1 MESIIV
7 RSFNR
12 HGGALG
18 NPNDEEKFEVAAELR
33 IYPRT
38 SGGCYNREVGSKL
51 AKCGLTDWTEV
62 EQSSGSIYLRKV
74 ETKYF
79 RSEATIA
86 EVFAEFKKKEEDYQA
101 RFSELMDKAV
111 ILEKFIKLNQEAKN
125 E

>member
-33 IYPRT
+33 IFPRT
-38 SGGCYNREVGSKL
+38 SGGCYNREVGSN
-51 AKCGLTDWTEV
+51 
-62 EQSSGSIYLRKV
+62 
-74 ETKYF
+74 
-79 RSEATIA
+79 
-86 EVFAEFKKKEEDYQA
+86 
-101 RFSELMDKAV
+101 
-111 ILEKFIKLNQEAKN
+111 ILERFIKLNQEGKN

>member
-12 HGGALG
+12 HGRALG

-38 SGGCYNREVGSKL
+38 SSGCYNQEVGSKL
-51 AKCGLTDWTEV
+51 AKCGFTDWSEI
-62 EQSSGSIYLRKV
+62 EQSSCSIYLRKV

-86 EVFAEFKKKEEDYQA
+86 EVFAEFKKEEEDYQA
-101 RFSELMDKAV
+101 RFSQLMDKAV
-111 ILEKFIKLNQEAKN
+111 ILERFIKLNLENKN

>member
-12 HGGALG
+12 HGRALG

-38 SGGCYNREVGSKL
+38 SSGCYNQEVGSKL
-51 AKCGLTDWTEV
+51 AKCGFTDWSEI

-79 RSEATIA
+79 SPEATIA
-86 EVFAEFKKKEEDYQA
+86 EVFAEFKKKEEEYQT
-101 RFSELMDKAV
+101 RFSQLMDTAV
-111 ILEKFIKLNQEAKN
+111 ILERFIKLNQEGKN